1 MKKRKKTDGGLSS
14 LSLSLFFFF
23 SSFFFSFFE
32 PLHPFLLFLP
42 FSRRDCH
49 KRLSL
54 RETISVWCQPCL
66 STLSRYTVVLTVFDR
81 NGGMYS
87 NSRKYHLARKILA
100 LILADFYEDLCYT
113 YMRETRDVIFLFDRQ
128 ERKKKIFQVLLYRY
142 KVLFFKR
149 KEEERKNSFHSQ
161 K

>member
-14 LSLSLFFFF
+14 LSLFFLFF
-23 SSFFFSFFE
+23 FFFSFFE

-87 NSRKYHLARKILA
+87 SSRKYHLARKILA

-113 YMRETRDVIFLFDRQ
+113 YMRETRDAIFLFDRQ
-128 ERKKKIFQVLLYRY
+128 ERKKKIFQVSLYQSCY
-142 KVLFFKR
+142 KVLFKKKK
-149 KEEERKNSFHSQ
+149 KEEEKKNSFHSQ